1 MPQSGSTTMPPPM
14 PSWLQRAYNRDH
26 ITNVWQILSDR
37 EYSRIRARSP
47 SVSHSHPEPDPY
59 RPTPPLPARLS
70 SGAHPDGNLADHYS
84 TALGCSLE
92 NQCCNRYSDI
102 QPYDRTRVAA
112 GDRYFNANWVREQ
125 AGGRWAIATQAPLP
139 STTHEFLSI
148 TAGIHP
154 SLTPPGDPSSKF
166 TRVRTVVQLT
176 PYFESGRQKAHPYF
190 PFEPGES
197 MVVHPSKDSSELPP
211 LKLTLVKAEL
221 IESANCM
228 VCTVSIAPTSGEE
241 PIIPVVFRHL
251 LYGAWPDNG
260 IPELEDRASL
270 LRFIRVVESTNKDLS
285 GLEATADVEPPIMVH
300 CSAGVGR
307 TGSFIALCSLLRSN
321 GLFSVPQT
329 NTAERAVVHPP
340 LPQSPLGPL
349 PESISW
355 DEVSQEVD
363 SLREQ
368 RPGMVQ
374 RPEQVLLVYEILI
387 GAFIVKAKGDVV
399 H

>member
-1 MPQSGSTTMPPPM
+1 MPPPI
-14 PSWLQRAYNRDH
+14 PSWLQKAYNQDH
-26 ITNVWQILSDR
+26 ITNVWRILSDR
-37 EYSRIRARSP
+37 EYSRICARSFQIP
-47 SVSHSHPEPDPY
+47 AGLP
-59 RPTPPLPARLS
+59 RPCPHNYLLALIPN
-70 SGAHPDGNLADHYS
+70 GNLADHYS

-92 NQCCNRYSDI
+92 NQCRNRYSDI
-102 QPYDRTRVAA
+102 QPYDRTL
-112 GDRYFNANWVREQ
+112 
-125 AGGRWAIATQAPLP
+125 WAIATQAPASEVPLTNSSASLP
-139 STTHEFLSI
+139 ASI
-148 TAGIHP
+148 IP
-154 SLTPPGDPSSKF
+154 LTPPGDPSSKF

-176 PYFESGRQKAHPYF
+176 PYLESGRQKAHPYF

-197 MVVHPSKDSSELPP
+197 RRARTAWHARCPV
-211 LKLTLVKAEL
+211 
-221 IESANCM
+221 
-228 VCTVSIAPTSGEE
+228 APTSGEE

-260 IPELEDRASL
+260 IPEPEDRASL
-270 LRFIRVVESTNKDLS
+270 LRFIKVVDSTNKDLS

-321 GLFSVPQT
+321 GLFSAPNP
-329 NTAERAVVHPP
+329 NTAVRAAVHP

-355 DEVSQEVD
+355 DKVSEEVD

-387 GAFIVKAKGDVV
+387 GAFILMAKGNVI